1 MTNPVTFSLPMPP
14 SVNALYTNNSGKG
27 KRGRA
32 KSQRYLSW
40 ITEAG
45 IELNRQ
51 RVPTLTPPYS
61 IEYAVGRPDKR
72 KRDVANLEKPL
83 SDLLVSMDVIEDDS
97 LIDDNRQRWCPKVPP
112 GMVHCT
118 VESL

>member
-1 MTNPVTFSLPMPP
+1 MVGPISFTLPMPP
-14 SVNALYTNNSGKG
+14 SVNALYTNNQGKG

-32 KSQRYLSW
+32 KSERYLSW

-51 RVPTLTPPYS
+51 HVPTLAPPYS
-61 IEYAVGRPDKR
+61 VDYAVGRPDKR
-72 KRDVANLEKPL
+72 KRDVANLEKAL
-83 SDLLVSMDVIEDDS
+83 SDLLVSMDVIKDDCE
-97 LIDDNRQRWCPKVPP
+97 IVQNCQRWANDVPP

-118 VESL
+118 VWSL

>member
-14 SVNALYTNNSGKG
+14 SVNALYKNVKG
-27 KRGRA
+27 RGRA
-32 KSQRYLSW
+32 KTSRYLDW

-45 IELNRQ
+45 IELNLQ
-51 RVPTLTPPYS
+51 HVPTLTPPYS

-72 KRDVANLEKPL
+72 KRDVANLEKAL

-97 LIDDNRQRWCPKVPP
+97 LINDNRQRWCADVPP

-118 VESL
+118 VESLS